1 MAEAYEF
8 VYEHRS
14 WHRVLVVFGTIAF
27 IIFCVLMVANYGESL
42 GGFIHN
48 VPFLDTIIDV
58 VRSDTTLFNARGVF
72 YVTFL
77 GDLFFNPIPP
87 EVYFYGALLKGA
99 PHIPLSVAALIGCM
113 LAHVVNYL
121 IGRRFSVFFIHLAS
135 KKSLY
140 KTRRA
145 VNKYGGYAVLIF
157 NILPLPSPLLTF
169 ALGIARYKVSRL
181 FVFLFIGNVIKH
193 AAIVAFFL
201 WSGKFL

>member
-1 MAEAYEF
+1 MAEAYDF
-8 VYEHRS
+8 IYEHRS
-14 WHRVLVVFGTIAF
+14 WHRVLVVFGTMAF
-27 IIFCVLMVANYGESL
+27 IVFCVLMVANYGHSL
-42 GGFIHN
+42 GGFIHQI
-48 VPFLDTIIDV
+48 PFLDNVIDGV
-58 VRSDTTLFNARGVF
+58 QSDITLLNARGVF

-99 PHIPLSVAALIGCM
+99 PHIPLTVAALAGVL

-145 VNKYGGYAVLIF
+145 VNRYGGYAVLFF

-181 FVFLFIGNVIKH
+181 FILLFIGNVIKH
-193 AAIVAFFL
+193 VAVVAFFI